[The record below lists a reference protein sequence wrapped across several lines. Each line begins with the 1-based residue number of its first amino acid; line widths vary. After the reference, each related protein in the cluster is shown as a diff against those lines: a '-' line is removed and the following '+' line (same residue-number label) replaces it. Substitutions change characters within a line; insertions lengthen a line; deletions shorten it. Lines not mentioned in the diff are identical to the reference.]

1 MPKFVKRSGCLDL
14 NSNKYFNEA
23 TYVGAGGYYKNNSSY
38 ECVNY
43 AMGRTCELAE
53 EKCTYYDRNGLHE
66 KRSDCRIPFNRSRS
80 GYGHAKEWWNDTAWE
95 KTTDPSKAKL
105 GDIIVYGS
113 GWGNGY
119 GHVRIIEAIE
129 KDYFIC
135 SGGNEI
141 SNGVT
146 VKSKFDIKV
155 KKTQGSG
162 DALTGLVGYIHNP
175 FLTDLSDVSESEY
188 KKMYEQEKAENER
201 LKSILRQINELS
213 EV

>member
-43 AMGRTCELAE
+43 AMGRTNELAE
-53 EKCTYYDRNGLHE
+53 EKCTYYDRNGLSE
-66 KRSDCRIPFNRSRS
+66 KRSDCRIPFNKSRS

-95 KTTDPSKAKL
+95 KTTDPNEAKL

-155 KKTQGSG
+155 KKTEGSG
-162 DALTGLVGYIHNP
+162 DALSGLVGYIHNP
-175 FLTDLSDVSESEY
+175 FLDEEKEFDY
-188 KKMYEQEKAENER
+188 KEAYFSVKKKYDALAGKIKEIAGGLE
-201 LKSILRQINELS
+201 
-213 EV
+213 

>member
-66 KRSDCRIPFNRSRS
+66 KRSDCRIPFNKSRS

-95 KTTDPSKAKL
+95 KTTDPNQAKL

-135 SGGNEI
+135 SGGIEI

-175 FLTDLSDVSESEY
+175 FLDEEKENDY
-188 KKMYEQEKAENER
+188 KEAYFN
-201 LKSILRQINELS
+201 LKKKYDTLAGKIKEIAGGIE
-213 EV
+213 